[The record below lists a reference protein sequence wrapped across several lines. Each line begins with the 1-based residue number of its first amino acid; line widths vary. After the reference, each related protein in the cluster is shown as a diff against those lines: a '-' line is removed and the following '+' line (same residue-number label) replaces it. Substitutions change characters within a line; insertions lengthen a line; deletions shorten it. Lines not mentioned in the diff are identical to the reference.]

1 MKIQVQKVREVK
13 TPTRGTSNSAG
24 IDLYLPADYI
34 SQPLNIQPGDSLFIP
49 SGIKVRIPDGYALI
63 AFNKSGVAV
72 KQCLHVGAQVID
84 SDYDGEVHIN
94 VTNVSDDVQ
103 TIIPQ
108 QKIIQL
114 ILLPILL
121 AEVEELAELP
131 SRETQRGEGGF
142 GSTGLQ

>member
-1 MKIQVQKVREVK
+1 MKIQIQKVREVK

-24 IDLYLPADYI
+24 IDLYLPDNYI
-34 SQPLNIQPGDSLFIP
+34 SVPTPIEPGESLFIP

-72 KQCLHVGAQVID
+72 KQGFHVGAQVID

-94 VTNVSDDVQ
+94 VTNVSGDVQ
-103 TIIPQ
+103 TIVPK

-114 ILLPILL
+114 ILLPIIL
-121 AEVEELAELP
+121 AEVEELSELP
-131 SRETQRGEGGF
+131 SRDTERGEGGF
-142 GSTGLQ
+142 GSTGLH